1 MGVKFQGALPM
12 PTDHPCV
19 HMSLFPLVL
28 VSTGHQGRDEMVGNL
43 KKQVVSTRGLVTWG
57 GMITQGCCGHTACV
71 VMQGVWLVIQG
82 RDHHIGVRL

>member
-1 MGVKFQGALPM
+1 M

-43 KKQVVSTRGLVTWG
+43 KKQVVSTVVWSHRVVWLHKGCGLARGVV
-57 GMITQGCCGHTACV
+57 GHTGAWPPHWCPAV
-71 VMQGVWLVIQG
+71 TSL
-82 RDHHIGVRL
+82 